1 MNTEKTILITT
12 PYFPPEGGGLER
24 YALQI
29 ARLLNRDYGWRV
41 VVVCANENLGKDI
54 IEEIEGI
61 KIYRLSRD
69 IRLSNTPLGFGWY
82 GKIKK
87 IIKKEKPDVI
97 NVQTPVPGLGDMTSW
112 IGNNLPQ
119 VVTYHTGSMRK
130 GNYLDLFI
138 LAYEKTL
145 LGFMLRRAKYIICS
159 SDFVRMDFLK
169 KYTSKSATI
178 TPGVDAEFFAP
189 DPEIHKQ
196 DTNVLFVANLERGQ
210 EYKGLKTLLDA
221 MKILK
226 KEFPTI
232 KLTVAGDG
240 NLKSEYEAYAAKNDL
255 KSDVIFRGRLEGREL
270 LKAYQKADVFA
281 LPTSND
287 SQPLVI
293 LEAMAVGLPV
303 VSTCI
308 GGIPTMIENGKE
320 GFLIKP
326 NSPQILANKLAELL
340 RNPQLRE
347 RFSEAARER
356 VVEDFSWQKRMEK
369 YNEILEKAMKR
380 SE

>member
-1 MNTEKTILITT
+1 MNAKKTILITA

-41 VVVCANENLGKDI
+41 VVVCANENAGKDI
-54 IEEIEGI
+54 IDETEEI

-69 IRLSNTPLGFGWY
+69 IRPSNTPLGFGWF

-87 IIKKEKPDVI
+87 IIAEEKPDII
-97 NVQTPVPGLGDMTSW
+97 NIQTPVPGLGDMTSW
-112 IGNNLPQ
+112 IGKNIPQ
-119 VVTYHTGSMRK
+119 VVTYHTGSMHK
-130 GNYLDLFI
+130 GNYLDFFI
-138 LAYEKTL
+138 LTYEKVL
-145 LGFMLRRAKYIICS
+145 LGFMLRRAKCIICS

-169 KYTSKSATI
+169 KYTSKSETI
-178 TPGVDAEFFAP
+178 TPGVDAKFFAP

-196 DTNVLFVANLERGQ
+196 DANVLFVANLERGQ
-210 EYKGLKTLLDA
+210 EHKGLKTLLDS

-232 KLTVAGDG
+232 RLTVVGDG
-240 NLKSEYEAYAAKNDL
+240 NLKSEYETYAVNNDL
-255 KSDVIFRGRLEGREL
+255 ESKVTFCGRLEGREL
-270 LKAYQKADVFA
+270 LKAYQKANIFA

-287 SQPLVI
+287 SQPLVV
-293 LEAMAVGLPV
+293 LEAMASGLPV

-340 RNPQLRE
+340 RDPQLRE
-347 RFSEAARER
+347 KFSEAARGR
-356 VVEDFSWQKRMEK
+356 VVKDFSWQRRMEK
-369 YNEILEKAMKR
+369 YNEMLENAMKR

>member
-1 MNTEKTILITT
+1 
-12 PYFPPEGGGLER
+12 
-24 YALQI
+24 
-29 ARLLNRDYGWRV
+29 
-41 VVVCANENLGKDI
+41 
-54 IEEIEGI
+54 
-61 KIYRLSRD
+61 
-69 IRLSNTPLGFGWY
+69 
-82 GKIKK
+82 
-87 IIKKEKPDVI
+87 
-97 NVQTPVPGLGDMTSW
+97 
-112 IGNNLPQ
+112 
-119 VVTYHTGSMRK
+119 GSMRK